1 MLFFHYHCCFLT
13 LKRTFVLAT
22 IRKLE
27 NILDRAG
34 GEVPGG
40 GSGGGGGVALGRQ
53 SDRRRCDRMRNH
65 SQNFAFEGTR
75 SEEFFLLSAKSIK
88 CLKLKITSWTKHF
101 IENRQ
106 NKLKTTVR
114 EQVNGDLISTQ
125 NTHEEIKW
133 VDSDLVSKHKT
144 DHVYATH

>member
-1 MLFFHYHCCFLT
+1 M
-13 LKRTFVLAT
+13 AT

-27 NILDRAG
+27 NILGRAG

-53 SDRRRCDRMRNH
+53 SDRWQCGRMRNH

-88 CLKLKITSWTKHF
+88 CLKLKITS
-101 IENRQ
+101 
-106 NKLKTTVR
+106 
-114 EQVNGDLISTQ
+114 
-125 NTHEEIKW
+125 
-133 VDSDLVSKHKT
+133 
-144 DHVYATH
+144 